1 MSLLFRILRATHARG
16 THHKLALDALHR
28 LQLPEAEAW
37 ERLFLKHA
45 DLYMAG
51 AKAPDDDFKDFQ
63 NHVLHPRDT
72 YWGGAPE
79 KVASWYGH
87 MVAALKAENW
97 TEAVWCAGVMS
108 HYATD
113 PVHPFHTAQSEAE
126 NNIHRA
132 AEWSINRSYDGLW
145 SEAITAHA
153 DLDVAIPVGPHWIK
167 DMVCAAADRSNADY
181 EKLIAHYDINRG
193 VVDPPEGLDSI
204 AQALVGELLVYA
216 ATLQARLLERAIA
229 EAGVAP
235 PGVTLTLDTILA
247 TLAIPVKALLKK
259 LADAGD
265 RRIVEA
271 MYDELKATGRVEAN
285 LPEDDRRVRD
295 LHAAEIL
302 APRASKRADART
314 ARLPVSPETAA
325 VSTLKTSRSAVKPK
339 IPAAA
344 VKGGRS
350 IAADVPPDVAAASA
364 LPRLPEVARSAPAM
378 ASAPQTP
385 ARTADTPPAVRVPVT
400 PVPGPATAR
409 ETRDR
414 DVENVSVPQVARP
427 APPRPAATVAIM
439 QPPQRPSNPA
449 QGAAAPEPLAR
460 LKPRFAATDRS
471 PDTAT
476 RAPTG
481 KLVAGDDLE
490 AAPSIGPKT
499 AERFALAGIRT
510 VAEFLAAD
518 PDATVAKLGARHIT
532 AEVIVEWQDQAR
544 LVMAIPG
551 LRGGHAQLLTGAGF
565 RTLTEI
571 ATAAP
576 DDLCS
581 KILSFAVA
589 PEGQRILRDGN
600 PPDIEKIKS
609 WIDGAAQALAA

>member
-1 MSLLFRILRATHARG
+1 MNLLFRILRATHARG

-28 LQLPEAEAW
+28 LQLPEAETW

-51 AKAPDDDFKDFQ
+51 AKAPDDEFKDFQ
-63 NHVLHPRDT
+63 NHVLHPRDK

-145 SEAITAHA
+145 SEAIAAHA

-259 LADAGD
+259 LGDAGD

-271 MYDELKATGRVEAN
+271 MYDELRATGRVEAN
-285 LPEDDRRVRD
+285 LPEDDRMVRD

-302 APRASKRADART
+302 APRASRLADART
-314 ARLPVSPETAA
+314 ARLPVSPAFAA
-325 VSTLKTSRSAVKPK
+325 VSTLKAARSAVKPK

-350 IAADVPPDVAAASA
+350 IAADVPPNVAAASA
-364 LPRLPEVARSAPAM
+364 PS
-378 ASAPQTP
+378 S
-385 ARTADTPPAVRVPVT
+385 TADAPPDVGVPLT
-400 PVPGPATAR
+400 PVPEPAHAR
-409 ETRDR
+409 ETRAKGA
-414 DVENVSVPQVARP
+414 ENVSVPQVARP
-427 APPRPAATVAIM
+427 APPSPDATVAIM
-439 QPPQRPSNPA
+439 PPPPRQSNPA

-460 LKPRFAATDRS
+460 LKPRFAATDRNPGS
-471 PDTAT
+471 AA

-565 RTLTEI
+565 RTVTEI

-576 DDLCS
+576 DVLCS

-600 PPDIEKIKS
+600 PPDVEKIKS
-609 WIDGAAQALAA
+609 WIDGAAHALAA